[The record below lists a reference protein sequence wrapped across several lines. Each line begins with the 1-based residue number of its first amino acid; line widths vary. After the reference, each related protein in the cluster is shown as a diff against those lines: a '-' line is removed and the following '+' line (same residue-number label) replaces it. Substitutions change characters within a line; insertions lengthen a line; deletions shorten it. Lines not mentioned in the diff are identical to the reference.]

1 MKSNKERSEKNA
13 MQVTFVPASNVGRHG
28 ARTRYRRSGSLRV
41 ARLAPVPA
49 NERSA
54 NESRGHAAKRANVGK
69 GLPTYF
75 LFRRYSPLVLLM
87 LTVMSL
93 TGMPSFAAEPP
104 GRFFFTPEQR
114 VQLDIAR
121 KQKSRVTLA
130 SEIEENA
137 APVAEILT
145 LGGSVRRSDGKSTVW
160 LNNRAVNDRE
170 APGGVIIDHRLRPNG
185 AVSLQVPQSARSIEL
200 KVGQSVD
207 IVSGVIEEPFAR
219 QVTAPKPAAAESAAG
234 KPAPGKPPAPGEKA
248 AAATG
253 TPEQK
258 VLERAPETASER
270 LRLAP
275 EGSNAPDR
283 R

>member
-1 MKSNKERSEKNA
+1 MPC
-13 MQVTFVPASNVGRHG
+13 MQVTFVPASMSFDTQSIFINRPVAAAPIHCDQL
-28 ARTRYRRSGSLRV
+28 TLRV
-41 ARLAPVPA
+41 PVRGAKFGRWLVVCFMLLA
-49 NERSA
+49 
-54 NESRGHAAKRANVGK
+54 
-69 GLPTYF
+69 
-75 LFRRYSPLVLLM
+75 
-87 LTVMSL
+87 VMSL
-93 TGMPSFAAEPP
+93 TGKPSFAAEPP

-114 VQLDIAR
+114 TQLDIAR

-137 APVAEILT
+137 APAAEILT

-170 APGGVIIDHRLRPNG
+170 APGGIVIDQRLRPNG
-185 AVSLQVPQSARSIEL
+185 AVTIQVPQSARSIEL

-234 KPAPGKPPAPGEKA
+234 KPVPGKPPAPGEKA
-248 AAATG
+248 AATAL

-258 VLERAPETASER
+258 ERGAELEAALERQRDTRPGAKT
-270 LRLAP
+270 
-275 EGSNAPDR
+275 NAPDR

>member
-1 MKSNKERSEKNA
+1 MPC
-13 MQVTFVPASNVGRHG
+13 MQVTFVPASMSFDTQSIFINRPV
-28 ARTRYRRSGSLRV
+28 AAASINCDPLTLRV
-41 ARLAPVPA
+41 PVRESKSGRL
-49 NERSA
+49 
-54 NESRGHAAKRANVGK
+54 
-69 GLPTYF
+69 L
-75 LFRRYSPLVLLM
+75 LLM
-87 LTVMSL
+87 LAVMSL
-93 TGMPSFAAEPP
+93 TGKPSLAAEPL

-114 VQLDIAR
+114 TQLDIAR

-130 SEIEENA
+130 SEVEENA

-170 APGGVIIDHRLRPNG
+170 APGGIVIDQRLRPNG
-185 AVSLQVPQSARSIEL
+185 AVTIQVPQSARSIEL

-248 AAATG
+248 AAAAG

-258 VLERAPETASER
+258 MLESAPETALER
-270 LRLAP
+270 LRLTPP
-275 EGSNAPDR
+275 EGSNVPDR